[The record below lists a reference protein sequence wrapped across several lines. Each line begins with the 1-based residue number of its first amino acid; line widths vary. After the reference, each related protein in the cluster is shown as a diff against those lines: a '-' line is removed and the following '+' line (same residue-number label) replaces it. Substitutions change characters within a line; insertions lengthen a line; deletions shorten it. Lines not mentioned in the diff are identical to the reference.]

1 MGRTV
6 MSYSV
11 GMSDANNLTRL
22 EKQLALLAFED
33 RAPRSLG
40 AKEEAIREELGMSPV
55 RYFQSLNRAIDVPE
69 VMSEYPVLTAR
80 LRRIRD
86 QRANRRAQAQK
97 R

>member
-1 MGRTV
+1 MP
-6 MSYSV
+6 YSV

-22 EKQLALLAFED
+22 EKQLALLAFEE
-33 RAPRSLG
+33 RAPHSLG
-40 AKEEAIREELGMSPV
+40 AKEEAIREELGISPV

-86 QRANRRAQAQK
+86 QRADRRAQAQK